1 MSRRVSRLAV
11 SISAA
16 ILTAVPC
23 LRAGAAS
30 IEPFLGP
37 PPGNKPVVVRAA
49 FELQDI
55 NSIDD
60 EEETFEFNGTLTLTW
75 KDPRQAFDPAQAG
88 VAEKIYQ
95 GAYQFDEIS
104 PAWYPQVHLVNQS
117 GMCETTAVIL
127 RLRPDGTATLVST
140 INATAEADFSMRRYP
155 FDRHHLEA
163 VFAIPG
169 FTSDELAFEAQSAS
183 AVPGIQVSQWN
194 IRGVKAAA
202 RNDASAFPRF
212 VVAVDVARQSL
223 FTLRLVVLPLA
234 LIVALSWSVFWM
246 ERSSLGDRISV
257 SFVGILTAVAY
268 QIVVGDLLPHVAY
281 VTLMHAF
288 LNVSFFMMCATV
300 VINLAVGH
308 CDRNGRGELGDVID
322 LRCRWIFP
330 LAYLVSLILGF
341 VIMFY
346 LL

>member
-1 MSRRVSRLAV
+1 MTRREQLEQMLAGSSNDLFLKYAVAMAYSSEGNNAEAERRLADINLTHPDDVASWFQRGKLLAKLHSRGGLQHAALSVRPPPSRSGVRYSGLHQRRV
-11 SISAA
+11 
-16 ILTAVPC
+16 
-23 LRAGAAS
+23 
-30 IEPFLGP
+30 
-37 PPGNKPVVVRAA
+37 A
-49 FELQDI
+49 FE
-55 NSIDD
+55 
-60 EEETFEFNGTLTLTW
+60 
-75 KDPRQAFDPAQAG
+75 
-88 VAEKIYQ
+88 V
-95 GAYQFDEIS
+95 
-104 PAWYPQVHLVNQS
+104 
-117 GMCETTAVIL
+117 
-127 RLRPDGTATLVST
+127 
-140 INATAEADFSMRRYP
+140 
-155 FDRHHLEA
+155 
-163 VFAIPG
+163 
-169 FTSDELAFEAQSAS
+169 QSAS

-194 IRGVKAAA
+194 IRGVKVAA

-212 VVAVDVARQSL
+212 VVAVDVARQSM

-268 QIVVGDLLPHVAY
+268 QIFVGDLLPHVSY
-281 VTLMHAF
+281 MTLMHAF
-288 LNVSFFMMCATV
+288 LNVSFFVMCATV